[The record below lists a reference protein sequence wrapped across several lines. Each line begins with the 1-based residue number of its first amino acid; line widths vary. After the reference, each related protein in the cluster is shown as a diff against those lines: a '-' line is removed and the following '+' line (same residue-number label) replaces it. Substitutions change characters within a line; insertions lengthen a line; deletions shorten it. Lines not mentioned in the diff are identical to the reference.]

1 MLSTY
6 TDVSVRAGM
15 NRQFMW
21 HLIYLEESAQDSD
34 AIQSP
39 TRKSGKNI
47 HCSVPVNKQI

>member
-1 MLSTY
+1 MLSTC

-21 HLIYLEESAQDSD
+21 HLIYLEESTQDSD
-34 AIQSP
+34 AIQSRA
-39 TRKSGKNI
+39 RKVENI